1 DASLVTDVIDN
12 LFALRLFLIHNRL
25 SPLPEPLPC
34 NSGGLPAPC
43 GFFFIGR
50 PSVRAVSRLSDLPS
64 PRCNRVSTQRPT
76 E

>member
-1 DASLVTDVIDN
+1 
-12 LFALRLFLIHNRL
+12 L

>member
-1 DASLVTDVIDN
+1 
-12 LFALRLFLIHNRL
+12 
-25 SPLPEPLPC
+25 
-34 NSGGLPAPC
+34 PAPC